1 MKLATLCYL
10 KKDGKTLMLFRNK
23 KKNDIHARKWNGLG
37 GKFNPG
43 ETPEECVLREV
54 YEESGLKIENPRL
67 CGFLTFPQFSAG
79 EDWYVFV
86 FTATDFSGDLSD
98 SPEGKLAWIADDE
111 LLNLDLWAGDQYF
124 LPLLD
129 SGSYF
134 SGKFVY
140 RDGKLFDFKLTK

>member
-10 KKDGKTLMLFRNK
+10 KKNGETLMLYRNK
-23 KKNDIHARKWNGLG
+23 KKSDIHKGKWNGLG

-43 ETPEECVLREV
+43 ETPEECVIREV
-54 YEESGLKIENPRL
+54 YEESGLHIKNPRL

-86 FTATDFSGDLSD
+86 FTATDFSGNLSL
-98 SPEGKLAWIADDE
+98 SSEGELSWIADNE
-111 LLNLDLWAGDQYF
+111 LLNLNLWTGDQYF

-129 SGSYF
+129 SGTYF
-134 SGKFVY
+134 SGKFIY
-140 RDGKLFDFKLTK
+140 RDGELIEYNLLS